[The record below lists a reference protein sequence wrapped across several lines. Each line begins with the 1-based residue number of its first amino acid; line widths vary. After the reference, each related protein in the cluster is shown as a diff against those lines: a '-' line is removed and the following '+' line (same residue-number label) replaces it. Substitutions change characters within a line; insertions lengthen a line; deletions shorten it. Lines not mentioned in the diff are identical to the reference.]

1 MGILTKKKSTDDAQR
16 CSSEVVIENRNGLHA
31 RPAAMFVKISSRYR
45 AEVWVEKDGERYRA
59 EVWVEKDG
67 ERVNGKSIMGLM
79 MLAAGKGSKLTIHA
93 EGPDAEKAVA
103 EIKSLVETRFGE
115 E

>member
-1 MGILTKKKSTDDAQR
+1 MGILTKKKTPDDQQKIV
-16 CSSEVVIENRNGLHA
+16 CEVVIENRNGLHA

-45 AEVWVEKDGERYRA
+45 S

-79 MLAAGKGSKLTIHA
+79 MLAAGKGSKLSILA
-93 EGPDAEKAVA
+93 DGVDAEKAVA
-103 EIKSLVETRFGE
+103 EIRNLVETRFGE
-115 E
+115 D

>member
-1 MGILTKKKSTDDAQR
+1 MGILTKKKTGEDSQR
-16 CSSEVVIENRNGLHA
+16 CSADVVVENRNGLHA
-31 RPAAMFVKISSRYR
+31 RPAAMFVKISS
-45 AEVWVEKDGERYRA
+45 RYRA

-79 MLAAGKGSKLTIHA
+79 MLAAGKGSKLSIHA
-93 EGPDAEKAVA
+93 EGPDADKAVA

>member
-1 MGILTKKKSTDDAQR
+1 MMGILTKKKLSDDLQR
-16 CSSEVVIENRNGLHA
+16 CSGVVTIDNRNGLHA
-31 RPAAMFVKISSRYR
+31 RPAAMFVKISS
-45 AEVWVEKDGERYRA
+45 RYRA

-93 EGPDAEKAVA
+93 EGVDADKAVA

>member
-1 MGILTKKKSTDDAQR
+1 MGILTKKKNPEDSQR
-16 CSSEVVIENRNGLHA
+16 CTAEVVVENRNGLHA
-31 RPAAMFVKISSRYR
+31 RPAAMFVKISS
-45 AEVWVEKDGERYRA
+45 RYRA

-115 E
+115 D

>member
-1 MGILTKKKSTDDAQR
+1 MGILSKKKTTDAVNR
-16 CSSEVVIENRNGLHA
+16 CASEVTIDNRNGLHA

-45 AEVWVEKDGERYRA
+45 S

-79 MLAAGKGSKLTIHA
+79 MLAAGKGSKLQIIA
-93 EGPDAEKAVA
+93 EGLDADKAVA
-103 EIKSLVETRFGE
+103 EIKNLIETRFGE

>member
-1 MGILTKKKSTDDAQR
+1 MMRILPKKKIADDVQR
-16 CSSEVVIENRNGLHA
+16 CAAEVVIDNRNGLHA

-45 AEVWVEKDGERYRA
+45 S

-79 MLAAGKGSKLTIHA
+79 MLAAGKGSKLHIIA
-93 EGPDAEKAVA
+93 EGADADKAVA
-103 EIKSLVETRFGE
+103 EIKNLVETRFGE